1 MTPPRSAPPL
11 EVPTGAAA
19 KRVPKLRLDQALVER
34 GLAPTRERARAL
46 ILAREVEVDGDVA
59 LRAAAPVSAASEV
72 RVRGGQRFVSRGG
85 EKLEGALRGTGID
98 PRGRRCLDVGAST
111 GGFTDCL
118 LQHGAAHVVA
128 VDVGYGQLASELRED
143 PRVTVLERT
152 NARSLERLAEPVDLV
167 TIDVSFISLTTVLP
181 AVLESVRPGG
191 DVLAMVKPQFEAG
204 REQVG
209 RGVVTDPV
217 VHASAVGGVAAWA
230 VRRGLRVRGV
240 VRSPLLGPKGNREFF
255 LWLRTPEVAR

>member
-1 MTPPRSAPPL
+1 MTPPRSPSIPTPAPTP
-11 EVPTGAAA
+11 P
-19 KRVPKLRLDQALVER
+19 KRAPRVRLDQALVER

-46 ILAREVEVDGDVA
+46 VLAREVEVDGEVA
-59 LRAAAPVSAASEV
+59 LRAAAPVNPTAEL
-72 RVRGGQRFVSRGG
+72 RVRSGQRFVSRGG
-85 EKLEGALRGTGID
+85 DKLEGALAGTGID
-98 PRGRRCLDVGAST
+98 PTGRRCLDVGAST

-118 LQHGAAHVVA
+118 LQHGAAHVTA
-128 VDVGYGQLASELRED
+128 VDVGYGQLANELRED
-143 PRVTVLERT
+143 PRVTVVERT
-152 NARSLERLAEPVDLV
+152 NARALEPLDEPVDLV

-181 AVLESVRPGG
+181 AVLRSVRPGG

-204 REQVG
+204 RDQVG

-230 VRRGLRVRGV
+230 VGRGLRVRGV